1 MKTQRIMNSIELS
14 KSLLHKQFHEFYNE
28 IIQQKKRIL
37 ERNNNSNST
46 IEGNVE
52 EHSEAQIHDNV
63 THPVFISLLNVL
75 NKQVIQTRA
84 HSGEYGIKYY
94 KEAQFAMAGLADE
107 IFLNL
112 NWEGKDAWKSSLLEF
127 KLFGT
132 NAAGELF
139 FRKLDHLLKNRDL
152 SDIELAAIFFL
163 CLSLGFKGKYRD
175 TDQESQLDYYRNQ
188 LFIFIFQEN
197 PELLTD
203 SKCLFPDSYSS
214 TLVEGAG
221 KKLPYL
227 RWWISGIILLLIVFV
242 FTSHFAWNHL
252 TADIVELIEQISIEA

>member
-1 MKTQRIMNSIELS
+1 MKAQRLMNSVELN

-28 IIQQKKRIL
+28 IIQQEKRIL
-37 ERNNNSNST
+37 ERNNSGNST
-46 IEGNVE
+46 VE
-52 EHSEAQIHDNV
+52 RNEDGLSEAQIDNNV
-63 THPVFISLLNVL
+63 AHPVFISLLNVL
-75 NKQVIQTRA
+75 KKQVVQTRA
-84 HSGEYGIKYY
+84 YSGEYGTKYY

-152 SDIELAAIFFL
+152 SDTELAAIFFL

-188 LFIFIFQEN
+188 LFRFIFQEN
-197 PELLTD
+197 PELLTG
-203 SKCLFPDSYSS
+203 SKCLFPDSYDS
-214 TLVEGAG
+214 TLVEGNG

-227 RWWISGIILLLIVFV
+227 RWWISGIMLLLIVFV
-242 FTSHFAWNHL
+242 FTSHFMWNHL
-252 TADIVELIEQISIEA
+252 TVDIVELIEKIALET